1 VTTATAA
8 EGTQVITADGT
19 ALVTGVRTALRRAAR
34 WLACAA
40 VVVSTASGCTSVAL
54 GMPAVAPASRA
65 AKAPARTPADPACP
79 RALEAVGTDGPAA
92 VRNAVADKA
101 SLDKAEIDLIVIVL
115 SEAANSAGS
124 SGVKRSIIGLVSAY
138 LELRDSL
145 NAAIDSAI
153 EKKIVANTSD
163 LNSECGSSRPADA
176 R

>member
-1 VTTATAA
+1 MTIATAA
-8 EGTQVITADGT
+8 TGTGVITADGT
-19 ALVTGVRTALRRAAR
+19 APVTGIRRALRRAAL

-40 VVVSTASGCTSVAL
+40 VVASSVSGCKSVDP
-54 GMPAVAPASRA
+54 GVPAAVPASRA

-79 RALEAVGTDGPAA
+79 QALEAISTYGPAV
-92 VRNAVADKA
+92 VRNAVADKE

-124 SGVKRSIIGLVSAY
+124 SGVKQSIISLVGAY
-138 LELRDSL
+138 LTLRDSL
-145 NAAIDSAI
+145 STTIDSAI
-153 EKKIVANTSD
+153 EKKIEANTSD